1 MKCKIGPKSGCFN
14 SEVALAQHCTDVE
27 SWHHTMV
34 KIFRSELFDVKPDN
48 YCTRIVPD
56 INAALQDGPVTIAT
70 SIPRR
75 KRELSFR
82 SSSVSKKNH
91 SQHEVIG

>member
-1 MKCKIGPKSGCFN
+1 MNCKIGNKSGYFN
-14 SEVALAQHCTDVE
+14 SDVALAQHCTDVE

-56 INAALQDGPVTIAT
+56 INAALQDGPVTIAK

-82 SSSVSKKNH
+82 SLSVSKKNRL
-91 SQHEVIG
+91 QHEVIG